1 MALTKHNASR
11 TKLRLVAAAGR
22 AGLESIDST
31 SLNYFYICSTSV
43 IMLVYEFTSNRHNEF
58 LTQLPFE
65 LKLTMPKPDRGGR
78 GYSDGYVAN
87 TQKELSR

>member
-31 SLNYFYICSTSV
+31 SLNYFYV
-43 IMLVYEFTSNRHNEF
+43 
-58 LTQLPFE
+58 LP
-65 LKLTMPKPDRGGR
+65 LL
-78 GYSDGYVAN
+78 
-87 TQKELSR
+87 